1 MRIDFK
7 EKVALPG
14 PSLKSRG
21 EDAFVATVMFIALL
35 VIMVMLATAGAMAII
50 HLHNEVRVLERQQIK
65 RLDISVTNSV
75 ALAGVNIAKME
86 TK

>member
-1 MRIDFK
+1 MRIELK
-7 EKVALPG
+7 EKAARSG
-14 PSLKSRG
+14 RSLKSRG

-35 VIMVMLATAGAMAII
+35 VIMMMLATAGAMAII
-50 HLHNEVRVLERQQIK
+50 HLQNEVRVLERQQIK

-75 ALAGVNIAKME
+75 ALAGVNIPKMQ